1 MRVSYPFAL
10 KLYSRLMS
18 TTRRIKRT
26 KITLLGD
33 SGVGKSSIVNQYKY
47 GHLPE
52 NLEATVG
59 ATCFNADVRVDDQDV
74 KVSIW
79 DTAGQE
85 MFRSLVPN
93 FVLGSSIVLL
103 VFDVS
108 SLDSVK
114 HLSDW
119 LDFVYDR
126 CDPESLI
133 CCVVANKMDLD
144 DKSSL
149 EVGQA
154 WATEHGMMFMDV
166 SAFNGPQVD
175 ALFSAIV
182 ERWYHECKVKEK
194 EGEANAVLV
203 KTKTTEE
210 SSCNC

>member
-1 MRVSYPFAL
+1 
-10 KLYSRLMS
+10 MS
-18 TTRRIKRT
+18 TGTRRIKRT

-47 GHLPE
+47 GNLPE

-59 ATCFNADVRVDDQDV
+59 ATCFNADVKVSDGQEI

-108 SLDSVK
+108 SIDSVK

-144 DKSSL
+144 DKTSL
-149 EVGQA
+149 DVGQA
-154 WATEHGMMFMDV
+154 WAIEHGMMFMDV

-175 ALFSAIV
+175 SLFSTIV
-182 ERWYHECKVKEK
+182 ERWYRECKVKEK
-194 EGEANAVLV
+194 ETEADAVLV

-210 SSCNC
+210 STCNC